1 MSVFSPPL
9 SVCLLTDAIFQVDK
23 NYNVVVADFG
33 VSEALESEENRY
45 VANCDLWERLSNLI
59 G

>member
-1 MSVFSPPL
+1 
-9 SVCLLTDAIFQVDK
+9 LTDAIFQVDK